1 MFVQSRWSY
10 ILARKRRQLPLD
22 VEHSSPIAIR
32 QIVLDMRT
40 PGQILDRIARCW
52 CDDEHIVRD
61 LVRCPNLSETTLAFI
76 ALSTS
81 DEIRAFIAGTRFM
94 DVVMDDGAEAPAHG
108 QPATGRPQKGAKQK
122 LNLTQQVQRMT
133 APQKIQL
140 AMRGAKEARGLL
152 IRESNKQIAL
162 AVLEN
167 PRLTDGEVE
176 AFAKSANMS
185 EDVIRSI
192 GSNPEWA
199 KRYPIVQALVN
210 NPKTP
215 PAVAMPF
222 VNRMQDRDLAMLEKN
237 KNVSEAVRSAARG
250 LMVKRKKTQGGG
262 GH

>member
-1 MFVQSRWSY
+1 MFAQSRWSY

-22 VEHSSPIAIR
+22 VEHCSPLALR
-32 QIVLDMRT
+32 QIVLDVRT
-40 PGQILDRIARCW
+40 PAPILERIARCY
-52 CDDEHIVRD
+52 CDDEDILRD
-61 LVRCPNLSETTLAFI
+61 LIRCPNLPETSLAFI

-81 DEIRAFIAGTRFM
+81 DDMKAFVASTRALDIVAG
-94 DVVMDDGAEAPAHG
+94 DEGPHVAAHPAKPG
-108 QPATGRPQKGAKQK
+108 EKKK

-152 IRESNKQIAL
+152 IRESNKQIAM
-162 AVLEN
+162 AVLQN

-192 GSNPEWA
+192 GSNSEWA

-215 PAVAMPF
+215 PAVAMTF

-237 KNVSEAVRSAARG
+237 KNVSEAVRSSARG
-250 LMVKRKKTQGGG
+250 LLAKRKKTQGGG
-262 GH
+262 GGH